1 MNALWQLT
9 LVRLREFS
17 REPGVIFW
25 VFGFPIILAVAL
37 GLAFRSDVKPRLP
50 IVVLAG
56 AENDARAGV
65 LSGDEG
71 LIVLRAATREDA
83 FRLMRKG
90 DAFLIVG
97 GGAATPQYTYDPSRP
112 EADALRRR
120 VDDALQKAAGRTDV
134 ITAADEK
141 IATPGSRYIDFLIP
155 GLLGLNIMGSSMWG
169 IGWVI
174 VQSRTRKLLK
184 RLMATP
190 MRRRDYLLSHV
201 FARLVYLVAEVALLL
216 AFAIW
221 AFDITVQGSWLALW
235 VPAFVGAMSFA
246 GLGVLVAS
254 RAQTSE
260 VVSGLMNAVMFP
272 MWLLSGTF
280 FSAANFPDWMQ
291 PFIRVLPLTALN
303 DALRAVMNEGAGLA
317 SVTPQLAVL
326 AAWGVVTFVT
336 ALKIFRWQ

>member
-1 MNALWQLT
+1 MNALVQLT

-37 GLAFRSDVKPRLP
+37 GLAFRADVKPKLP
-50 IVVLAG
+50 VVVLAG
-56 AENDARAGV
+56 EANDARAAELRRDG
-65 LSGDEG
+65 G
-71 LIVLRAATREDA
+71 LIVVRAADRDAA
-83 FRLMRKG
+83 FRMLRKG

-97 GGAATPQYTYDPSRP
+97 GAAEPIYTFDPSRP

-120 VDDALQKAAGRTDV
+120 VDDALQRAAGRADV
-134 ITAADEK
+134 VSGSDEK
-141 IATPGSRYIDFLIP
+141 IVTQGSRYIDFLIP

-184 RLMATP
+184 RMMATP

-201 FARLVYLVAEVALLL
+201 FARLVYLVAEVAILL

-221 AFDITVQGSWLALW
+221 AFDVKVQGSWLAIWAL
-235 VPAFVGAMSFA
+235 AFIGAMSFA

-280 FSAANFPDWMQ
+280 FSSANFPDWMQ
-291 PFIRVLPLTALN
+291 PFIRALPLTALN
-303 DALRAVMNEGAGLA
+303 DALRAVMNEGAGL
-317 SVTPQLAVL
+317 SAVAAPAAIL

>member
-25 VFGFPIILAVAL
+25 VFGFPIILAIAL
-37 GLAFRSDVKPRLP
+37 GLAFRSDVKPKLP
-50 IVVLAG
+50 VVVLAG
-56 AENDARAGV
+56 TANDARAAELGR
-65 LSGDEG
+65 DEG
-71 LIVLRAATREDA
+71 LIVVRAADRDAA
-83 FRLMRKG
+83 FRMLRKG

-97 GGAATPQYTYDPSRP
+97 GEAAPVYTYDPSRP
-112 EADALRRR
+112 EAEALRRR
-120 VDDALQKAAGRTDV
+120 IDDALQRAAGRADV
-134 ITAADEK
+134 IRAGDEK
-141 IATPGSRYIDFLIP
+141 IVTQGSRYIDFLIP

-184 RLMATP
+184 RMMATP

-201 FARLVYLVAEVALLL
+201 FARLVYLVAEVAILL
-216 AFAIW
+216 AFATW
-221 AFDITVQGSWLALW
+221 AFDVKVQGSWLALW
-235 VPAFVGAMSFA
+235 GLAFIGAMSFA

-280 FSAANFPDWMQ
+280 FSSANFPDWMQ
-291 PFIRVLPLTALN
+291 PFIRALPLTALN

-317 SVTPQLAVL
+317 AVAAPIAIL
-326 AAWGVVTFVT
+326 AAWGIVTFVT

>member
-25 VFGFPIILAVAL
+25 VFGFPILLAVAL
-37 GLAFRSDVKPRLP
+37 GLAFRADVKPKVPL
-50 IVVLAG
+50 VVLGGEA
-56 AENDARAGV
+56 NDARAQV
-65 LSGDEG
+65 LGQDEG
-71 LIVLRAATREDA
+71 LIVVRAADREAA
-83 FRLMRKG
+83 FRLLRKG
-90 DAFLIVG
+90 EAFLIVG
-97 GGAATPQYTYDPSRP
+97 GEDAPTYTYDPGRP

-120 VDDALQKAAGRTDV
+120 VDDALQRAAGRADV
-134 ITAADEK
+134 VAAADEK
-141 IATPGSRYIDFLIP
+141 IVTQGSRYIDFLIP
-155 GLLGLNIMGSSMWG
+155 GLLGMNIMGSSMWG

-184 RLMATP
+184 RMMATP
-190 MRRRDYLLSHV
+190 MRRRDYLLSHM
-201 FARLVYLVAEVALLL
+201 FARLVYLVAEVAILL
-216 AFAIW
+216 AFAAW
-221 AFDITVQGSWLALW
+221 AFDVKVQGSWIAVW
-235 VPAFVGAMSFA
+235 VLAFVGAMSFA

-280 FSAANFPDWMQ
+280 FSSANFPGWMQ
-291 PFIRVLPLTALN
+291 PFIQALPLTALN

-317 SVTPQLAVL
+317 AVAAPVAIL
-326 AAWGVVTFVT
+326 AAWGVVTFAT